1 MKVSTTISRV
11 LANVQTET
19 NSGLCLG
26 VVNHTTEEQSE
37 WQWEQLFLK
46 YTTYGPVAIDK
57 SCKQTNKK

>member
-1 MKVSTTISRV
+1 MVEEHAKVKISTTISGG
-11 LANVQTET
+11 LANVESET

-46 YTTYGPVAIDK
+46 HTTDVPVAIDK
-57 SCKQTNKK
+57 S